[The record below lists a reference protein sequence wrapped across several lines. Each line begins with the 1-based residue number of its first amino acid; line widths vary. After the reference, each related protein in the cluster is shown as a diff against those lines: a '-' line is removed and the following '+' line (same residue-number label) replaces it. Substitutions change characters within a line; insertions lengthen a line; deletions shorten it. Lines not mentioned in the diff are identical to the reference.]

1 MQLKLTRTELAP
13 DHTLGRLT
21 IEGASGTFFT
31 IEQPWA
37 NNRPFHS
44 CVPPGQYTLEPHD
57 TPKHPQVWALVN
69 PALLIFHELPP
80 NPPAGARSACLIHSA
95 NWAFELEGC
104 IAPGL
109 GTTLSPRGPMVTSS
123 VEALA
128 RLRGLL
134 GPGRHSLEITVR
146 EGA

>member
-1 MQLKLTRTELAP
+1 MQLTLTRTELAP

-21 IEGASGTFFT
+21 IEGASGAFFT
-31 IEQPWA
+31 MEQPWA
-37 NNRPFHS
+37 GNRPFHS
-44 CVPPGQYTLEPHD
+44 CVPPGRYTLEPHD

-69 PALLIFHELPP
+69 PGLLIFHELPA
-80 NPPAGARSACLIHSA
+80 NAPPGARAACLMHSA

-109 GTTLSPRGPMVTSS
+109 GQALSPRGPMVTRSE
-123 VEALA
+123 EALE

-134 GPGRHSLEITVR
+134 GPGAHSLEIRQKDET
-146 EGA
+146 